1 MLALFVCGFLLGTT
15 AIARAPYTSIVV
27 FGDSLCDTG
36 RLLELTGGTFPAPP
50 NYAWGRQSNG
60 PVWHEYLAAWLGMS
74 DAVHNYAV
82 VGAMTAPAPGYP
94 TGNVWSDTFPGLEGT
109 DVTSQV
115 QDYLLDVGGVADPGA
130 LYILEG
136 GANDFPRVADP
147 GIIVPHIAQLFA
159 MLQASGA
166 RHIMVVNLP
175 DLGKTPRLILA
186 EEMGVYPPGTAAYVS
201 AVCALLNNALAAALE
216 SIAAPGVTIIHADAY
231 AFMNNVVATPDDY
244 GMINVQYP
252 YLLFGAGTDPATW
265 LFWDDIHPTT
275 RGHEIFADE
284 VLVTLLGA
292 YSPRNVKAG
301 PAPVQSLRGLT
312 TGIPNL
318 K

>member
-1 MLALFVCGFLLGTT
+1 MLALLVCGFLLGTT
-15 AIARAPYTSIVV
+15 AIARAPFSSIVV

-36 RLLELTGGTFPAPP
+36 RMVALTGGAFPAPP

-60 PVWHEYLAAWLGMS
+60 PVWHEYLSSWLGMS
-74 DAVHNYAV
+74 DAVLNYAV

-109 DVTSQV
+109 DLTSQV
-115 QDYLLDVGGVADPGA
+115 LDYLSDVGGVADPEA

-136 GANDFPRVADP
+136 GSNDFPRVANP
-147 GIIVPHIAQLFA
+147 AIIVPHLAQLFG

-166 RHIMVVNLP
+166 RHIMVMNLP
-175 DLGKTPRLILA
+175 DPGKTARVILG
-186 EEMGVYPPGTAAYVS
+186 EEMGVLPPGSGAYFS
-201 AVCALLNNALAAALE
+201 AVAALINDAL
-216 SIAAPGVTIIHADAY
+216 SATLDSMTAPGVTIIHADAY
-231 AFMNNVVATPDDY
+231 TFLNNVAAMPADY

-252 YLLFGAGTDPATW
+252 YLLFGAGTDPAEW
-265 LFWDDIHPTT
+265 LFWDDLHPTT
-275 RGHEIFADE
+275 RGHQIFADE
-284 VLVTLLGA
+284 VLVTLLRS
-292 YSPRNVKAG
+292 YSPRNAKAG

-312 TGIPNL
+312 IRIPNG